1 MTISTS
7 EQLKLDLDLL
17 FRLRLVVGRL
27 GEMDN
32 AGWWNMRGLLATN
45 GAFVLRRGFPRTHMF
60 AQART
65 VFAIAAQRC
74 QRVFS
79 SEGVATLWHVH
90 ADVEDAFEDRW
101 PLWIDRAEEWTAH
114 FTQVATLRGHD
125 VLGALG
131 DLGLADA
138 SAIAT
143 ARKLR
148 RSEAGN
154 AIQLPSMPLNNR
166 ALVLLAAGFAQAEPG
181 RLAVPYLQVA

>member
-1 MTISTS
+1 MTIATG
-7 EQLKLDLDLL
+7 EQTKLDLDLL
-17 FRLRLVVGRL
+17 FRLRLVVGRI

-32 AGWWNMRGLLATN
+32 AGWWNIRGLLATN
-45 GAFVLRRGFPRTHMF
+45 GAFVLGRGFPRTHLF

-65 VFAIAAQRC
+65 VFAVASQRC
-74 QRVFS
+74 RHVFTS
-79 SEGVATLWHVH
+79 DGVATLWHVH
-90 ADVEDAFEDRW
+90 ADVEDAFEDHW

-114 FTQVATLRGHD
+114 FIQATELRGHD
-125 VLGALG
+125 VLGALS
-131 DLGLADA
+131 DLGLADEA
-138 SAIAT
+138 VLAA

-181 RLAVPYLQVA
+181 RLAVPYL